1 MVLSGIHPFPGSPD
15 LGRLI
20 QDRLKIV
27 NQQFPALAPDT
38 LDDFRIVA
46 DELSTIARICQTTIN
61 RLPAQSET
69 YTAVEAF
76 KDTER
81 ALDWAGWKKS
91 RELHEQVNFV
101 IFDLQALRQTPET
114 TVFRVTDVLRFLET
128 SKQTHLIPTE
138 YQQWAR
144 NCDEYVIMGRGIEKG
159 IVQITPWSELRWT
172 PIINDTFCRAYTLS
186 LYERFQHERM
196 GGILRTECRQA
207 CEMVV
212 STARIMAGQ
221 KTEDIEFFQHLVHLI
236 LKPGLRFWGI
246 QVSEDDAE
254 IVKECDELLGDGLA
268 ARMSQISV

>member
-81 ALDWAGWKKS
+81 ALDWAGCMNFTMNVTSSTNRSSPSCGQS
-91 RELHEQVNFV
+91 RPITFSTHHSFPRARPACYRSTRSVY
-101 IFDLQALRQTPET
+101 IGCPE
-114 TVFRVTDVLRFLET
+114 D
-128 SKQTHLIPTE
+128 S
-138 YQQWAR
+138 
-144 NCDEYVIMGRGIEKG
+144 
-159 IVQITPWSELRWT
+159 
-172 PIINDTFCRAYTLS
+172 
-186 LYERFQHERM
+186 
-196 GGILRTECRQA
+196 
-207 CEMVV
+207 
-212 STARIMAGQ
+212 
-221 KTEDIEFFQHLVHLI
+221 
-236 LKPGLRFWGI
+236 I
-246 QVSEDDAE
+246 Q
-254 IVKECDELLGDGLA
+254 
-268 ARMSQISV
+268 